1 MGDYDALGAVIVFFL
16 IFGLV
21 FFVIGLAIYIAVG
34 IFLNKFNKLL
44 YGHGTA
50 LAFVPV
56 GNLYLM
62 GKLAFNKAVG
72 YILIGLEIGIPVSNS
87 ILSYSGR
94 GEAITALLSLLSSAA
109 GIFNLICLIVAIIKY
124 NNIKKGIL
132 SASDVAYQSDQTNI
146 QEAFNNISPNRNN
159 MYNNQANY
167 NQQYNN
173 MQNNM
178 PNGNMPY
185 QNMNNYNNQS
195 MPDNQ
200 ATNNNQ
206 SMPDNQVTNNNP
218 NVCPSCGS
226 TITETTKFCTH
237 CGTKIRD

>member
-109 GIFNLICLIVAIIKY
+109 GVFNLICLIVAIIKY

-178 PNGNMPY
+178 PNGNMPD
-185 QNMNNYNNQS
+185 QNMNNYNNQQ
-195 MPDNQ
+195 MPN
-200 ATNNNQ
+200 
-206 SMPDNQVTNNNP
+206 NQVTNNNP

>member
-109 GIFNLICLIVAIIKY
+109 GISNLICLIVAIIKY

-146 QEAFNNISPNRNN
+146 QDAFNNISPNRNN

-178 PNGNMPY
+178 PNGNMPD
-185 QNMNNYNNQS
+185 QNMNNYNNQQ
-195 MPDNQ
+195 MP
-200 ATNNNQ
+200 NNNQ

>member
-178 PNGNMPY
+178 PNGNMPD
-185 QNMNNYNNQS
+185 QNMNNYNNQQ
-195 MPDNQ
+195 MPN
-200 ATNNNQ
+200 
-206 SMPDNQVTNNNP
+206 NQVTNNNP

>member
-146 QEAFNNISPNRNN
+146 QDAFNNISPNRNN

-178 PNGNMPY
+178 PNGNMPD
-185 QNMNNYNNQS
+185 QNMNNYNNQQ
-195 MPDNQ
+195 MPNNQ
-200 ATNNNQ
+200 A
-206 SMPDNQVTNNNP
+206 TNNNP

>member
-16 IFGLV
+16 IIG
-21 FFVIGLAIYIAVG
+21 FVILAISLAIYIAVG

-44 YGHGTA
+44 YGQGTA

-72 YILIGLEIGIPVSNS
+72 YILIGLEIGIPISNS
-87 ILSYSGR
+87 IISYSGR
-94 GEAITALLSLLSSAA
+94 GEAIEVLSSFLSSVG
-109 GIFNLICLIVAIIKY
+109 GIFNLVCLIVAIIKY
-124 NNIKKGIL
+124 NNIKKGLL
-132 SASDVAYQSDQTNI
+132 SASEVAYQSDQTNI
-146 QEAFNNISPNRNN
+146 QEAFNNINPNRNN
-159 MYNNQANY
+159 MYNNQTNY

-173 MQNNM
+173 MPNNM
-178 PNGNMPY
+178 QYNNVPN
-185 QNMNNYNNQS
+185 QNMNNYNNQ
-195 MPDNQ
+195 Q
-200 ATNNNQ
+200 
-206 SMPDNQVTNNNP
+206 MPDNQVTNNNP

>member
-109 GIFNLICLIVAIIKY
+109 GVFNLICLIVAIIKY

-178 PNGNMPY
+178 PNGNMQNNNMPNGNMPD
-185 QNMNNYNNQS
+185 QNMNNYNNQQ

-200 ATNNNQ
+200 A
-206 SMPDNQVTNNNP
+206 TNNNP

-226 TITETTKFCTH
+226 IITETTKFCTH

>member
-109 GIFNLICLIVAIIKY
+109 GVFNLICLIVAIIKY

-178 PNGNMPY
+178 PNGNMPN
-185 QNMNNYNNQS
+185 QNMNNYNNQQ
-195 MPDNQ
+195 MPN
-200 ATNNNQ
+200 
-206 SMPDNQVTNNNP
+206 NQVTNNNP